1 MRGIAMIQVTLTETA
16 ANKVKELI
24 QRQDPETGKPLGSL
38 DDTYLRMY
46 VAGGGC
52 SGFRYGLALDRN
64 VHQDDDVVQVHGLK
78 ILVDGNSKE
87 YLDGSS
93 VDYAESVA
101 GSGFLVSNPNNWS
114 TCGCG
119 QSFNPKG
126 EEAPDHQEGHHAH
139 AHTH

>member
-1 MRGIAMIQVTLTETA
+1 MFNITLSDNA
-16 ANKVKELI
+16 VHKLRDLI
-24 QRQDPETGKPLGSL
+24 GQHGTSDT
-38 DDTYLRMY
+38 TYLRMY

-52 SGFRYGLALDRN
+52 SGFRYGMALDN
-64 VHQDDDVVQVHGLK
+64 KLHEGDEVLDANGIKVVA
-78 ILVDGNSKE
+78 DPNSVQ

-93 VDYAESVA
+93 VDYTESVA
-101 GSGFLVSNPNNWS
+101 GSGFVVSNPNNWS

-126 EEAPDHQEGHHAH
+126 EAAPDEADAHQHAH

>member
-1 MRGIAMIQVTLTETA
+1 MPQITLTDNAVT
-16 ANKVKELI
+16 KLKELI
-24 QRQDPETGKPLGSL
+24 GKHGST

-52 SGFRYGLALDRN
+52 SGFRYGLALDN
-64 VHQDDDVVQVHGLK
+64 KLHEGDEVVQANGVKVVIDPG
-78 ILVDGNSKE
+78 SKE
-87 YLDGSS
+87 YLDGSN

-119 QSFNPKG
+119 QSFNRKG
-126 EEAPDHQEGHHAH
+126 EAAPDTQEGHHEHAH
-139 AHTH
+139 AHSHEA